1 MSDLVVLHG
10 ALGSAHQFEPLRA
23 LLPDVRLHILEFH
36 GHGAAAEID
45 APWTIDLFA
54 DQLQTY
60 LQSIRADLLS
70 DLLPDLLS
78 DLPVLGYS
86 MGGYVALRLAQRD
99 SSISR
104 ILTLGSKLDW
114 SPDGAAKEI
123 KMLDAD
129 VIEAKV
135 PAFAADLQRRH
146 GADRWRTVL
155 AKTADMMIG
164 LGNDPVL
171 TEGDMAKIS
180 IPVRYGLGDRD
191 EMVTL
196 DETARFYRA
205 TPGAE
210 LVVLP
215 GTRHPIEK
223 VRPHLLV
230 EQIRSFLLT

>member
-1 MSDLVVLHG
+1 
-10 ALGSAHQFEPLRA
+10 
-23 LLPDVRLHILEFH
+23 
-36 GHGAAAEID
+36 
-45 APWTIDLFA
+45 
-54 DQLQTY
+54 
-60 LQSIRADLLS
+60 
-70 DLLPDLLS
+70 
-78 DLPVLGYS
+78 
-86 MGGYVALRLAQRD
+86 
-99 SSISR
+99 
-104 ILTLGSKLDW
+104 
-114 SPDGAAKEI
+114 
-123 KMLDAD
+123 
-129 VIEAKV
+129 
-135 PAFAADLQRRH
+135 
-146 GADRWRTVL
+146 
-155 AKTADMMIG
+155 MMIG